1 MKNSLFTMDSD
12 NLMFLNRVSFDPILV
27 STPPTFIK
35 NHFIPKIPK
44 NTNIKILIVIDFV
57 ADFI

>member
-1 MKNSLFTMDSD
+1 MDSD